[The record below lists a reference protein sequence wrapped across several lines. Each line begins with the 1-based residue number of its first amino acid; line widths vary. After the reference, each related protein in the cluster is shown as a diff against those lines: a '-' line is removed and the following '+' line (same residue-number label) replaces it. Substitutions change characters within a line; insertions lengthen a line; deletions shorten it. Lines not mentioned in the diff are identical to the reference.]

1 MPIDTA
7 CALDTVIRLDA
18 VVAELTLLSDRM
30 LEAAAS
36 ARGLAGQ
43 TEWHARAALAF
54 TDRADRWARDVSGL
68 GCLAETARIA
78 AMRARDRAAVRTWSE
93 CA

>member
-30 LEAAAS
+30 LDAAAD

-43 TEWHARAALAF
+43 TDWHARAAHAF
-54 TDRADRWARDVSGL
+54 ADRADRWARDVSGL
-68 GCLAETARIA
+68 GCLAETARVVAI
-78 AMRARDRAAVRTWSE
+78 RARDRAAYLAWSE
-93 CA
+93 CG